1 MAAEIRRAMED
12 EAERKGIIEAE
23 ARTGEEMEEES
34 LEDET
39 KWIEEAKARHGVVLE
54 MSEKDAERR

>member
-1 MAAEIRRAMED
+1 MED

-54 MSEKDAERR
+54 MSEKDAKRR